1 MKATAKDYSLTVDY
15 CAFMLAIVIVCHS
28 VNPVN
33 TNHQWSAEE
42 ISQTLNDLPRA
53 EHPNFH
59 VNPVAL
65 KQGLLLFK
73 RHFHKWGISTVE
85 MYQEEK
91 KTLEFFDLE
100 ESRRSIEMKFGTYHT
115 VDQEI
120 DEMEVLSIIL
130 TVRDKLLSLGG
141 YERSKHE
148 SPCSVFGSLYLP
160 LVTSKTPVKE
170 TPTTSPAP
178 SSGSQFMTT
187 QLKVRKA
194 PDQLGKKA
202 INNST
207 KKVLLS
213 AVESFGDEHALF
225 YLESAVE
232 KLKKRK
238 RNELEEDGNNEEI
251 DDSCIESDEEL
262 HMFSLEDDDRVIE
275 AASNFPAKYITYTE
289 EDKTEILNL
298 FQVVLEVARERNV
311 DNYERAAAVT
321 TVLLLKE
328 IMYYSRL
335 SHRTVIRWYEG
346 RHKNK
351 KARGPKINEDFEEEL
366 WGKLMHCVFEKVIY
380 NYIVVIIYSCCSIL
394 KKLHILNYTQLY
406 VML

>member
-1 MKATAKDYSLTVDY
+1 MKATAKDYSITVDY
-15 CAFMLAIVIVCHS
+15 CAFLLAIVIVCHS

-33 TNHQWSAEE
+33 TNYLWSAEE

-65 KQGLLLFK
+65 RQGLLLFR

-91 KTLEFFDLE
+91 KTLKFFDLE
-100 ESRRSIEMKFGTYHT
+100 ESRRSIEMKFGTYHA
-115 VDQEI
+115 VDQET
-120 DEMEVLSIIL
+120 DERDVLSMIL
-130 TVRDKLLSLGG
+130 TVRDKLPSLGG
-141 YERSKHE
+141 YEKSKHE

-160 LVTSKTPVKE
+160 LVTNQTPVKE
-170 TPTTSPAP
+170 TPTISPAP
-178 SSGSQFMTT
+178 SSGSEFMTT

-194 PDQLGKKA
+194 SNQLGRKA

-213 AVESFGDEHALF
+213 AVESFEDEHALF

-238 RNELEEDGNNEEI
+238 RNGFEEAGNEEVE
-251 DDSCIESDEEL
+251 DSGIQSDEEL
-262 HMFSLEDDDRVIE
+262 HMISLEDDDRVIE

-289 EDKTEILNL
+289 KDKPEILSL
-298 FQVVLEVARERNV
+298 FKVVLEVARERSIA
-311 DNYERAAAVT
+311 NYVRAAAST

-328 IMYYSRL
+328 IMYFSRL
-335 SHRTVIRWYEG
+335 SHRTIIRWYEG

-351 KARGPKINEDFEEEL
+351 KALGKINEEFEEEI
-366 WGKLMHCVFEKVIY
+366 WGKLMYCIFRKGNLYLH
-380 NYIVVIIYSCCSIL
+380 SCCSMFYIMSCS
-394 KKLHILNYTQLY
+394 IF
-406 VML
+406 